1 MPSEPRGGKSAPLPI
16 LAFAAQITT
25 RLAQER
31 RLVLVAETG
40 SGKTT
45 QLPQILLRA
54 ADCPAGKIVVLQPRR
69 LAARAVARRVAFEL
83 ATREGELVGYRTR
96 YERVESAATRI
107 LFMTDGLFVRL
118 AQGSPDLAGIST
130 VVLDEFHERG
140 ISTDLAAG
148 IARRLQSTRRPDLR
162 VVVMS
167 ATLDAARLAEIFDV
181 EPLMIPGR
189 VHPVEIKHIG
199 DTPSG
204 QDIAQR
210 AASVVAHAA
219 QEIDGDGL
227 VFMPGR
233 KEIQW
238 TLDALRARMPAGQ
251 VDLFALHGGQSPDE
265 QDRAL
270 QESGRRKIVVATN
283 IAETSLTIPGVRF
296 VVDSGLA
303 RVHRFDPLRDLNGLR
318 LEPISQ
324 ASARQRSGRAGRT
337 APGICL
343 RLWSDAAQL
352 RRAAFDTAEV
362 HRIDLCEALLALL
375 VMGESDAMAFP
386 WIDPPTD
393 QSRERAQ
400 RVLEAVGAIDR
411 EGALTQVGRRMARIP
426 AHPRLARALLE
437 GAQRGCTT
445 RAALWAALLT
455 ERDAVE
461 RDDPAVLRAHLE
473 AHDRPSD
480 VLARE
485 RMLMA
490 WKQGRARGIAIDG
503 DAAREI
509 FKAANDL
516 AGAAQRAAGES
527 AHCDVGEDES
537 NELLAESFMLGFPD
551 RIAWRGDRQR
561 AHASMAGRRK
571 VSIDKRSLYDG
582 VGALIAFDVRQS
594 GAGDSAETTLSMTVA
609 LDRAWVHKTLPHRFT
624 TRVEERWNGESQS
637 VDEIEEVLFDETVIE
652 STVRPPRDVH
662 AAGALIAQQMIAEQL
677 RPDDWQEQV
686 EPWIARTRW
695 VAQTFPERG
704 MIDYSDDDLCVLFAE
719 LAAGATRFRQVRAR
733 ASLDIMKSAL
743 SYDDQQFVARM
754 APAEFQLPSGYKMK
768 LAYEPNQPPRGRAK
782 IQDFYGVDETPRVAG
797 GRVGITVEI
806 LGPNYRP
813 LQVTSDL
820 AGFWKVLYPQLRS
833 ELRRRY
839 PRHQWR

>member
-1 MPSEPRGGKSAPLPI
+1 MHSESQGGAGAPLPI
-16 LAFAAQITT
+16 LAFAGQITE
-25 RLAQER
+25 RLARDR

-45 QLPQILLRA
+45 QVPQILLRA
-54 ADCPAGKIVVLQPRR
+54 VDSPAGKIVVLQPRR

-83 ATREGELVGYRTR
+83 GTREGDLVGYRTR
-96 YERVESAATRI
+96 YERVESSATRI

-148 IARRLQSTRRPDLR
+148 ITRRLQSNRRRDLR
-162 VVVMS
+162 LVVMS

-189 VHPVEIKHIG
+189 VHPVEIRHLG
-199 DTPSG
+199 ETPPG
-204 QDIAQR
+204 HDLAQR
-210 AASVVAHAA
+210 AAAVTEQIA
-219 QEIDGDGL
+219 QEVDGDGL
-227 VFMPGR
+227 IFMPGR
-233 KEIQW
+233 NEIQR
-238 TLDALRARMPAGQ
+238 TLDALRARLPTGSIE
-251 VDLFALHGGQSPDE
+251 LFALHGGQTPDE

-270 QESGRRKIVVATN
+270 QQSHRRKIVVATN

-303 RVHRFDPLRDLNGLR
+303 RVHRFDPLRDLNGLH

-337 APGICL
+337 APGVCL

-375 VMGESDAMAFP
+375 VMGEGDGMAFP
-386 WIDPPTD
+386 WIDAPTEP
-393 QSRERAQ
+393 SRDRAQ
-400 RVLEAVGAIDR
+400 RVLEAVGAVNPAG
-411 EGALTQVGRRMARIP
+411 ELTQVGKKMARIP

-437 GAQRGCTT
+437 GAQRGCGR

-455 ERDAVE
+455 ERDAAV
-461 RDDPAVLRAHLE
+461 RDDAALLRTHLE
-473 AHDRPSD
+473 THDRPGD

-490 WKQGRARGIAIDG
+490 WKQGRARGAPIDV

-516 AGAAQRAAGES
+516 ADAAQRAAGELS
-527 AHCDVGEDES
+527 QRDLDDAGSDES
-537 NELLAESFMLGFPD
+537 LAESFMLGFPD

-561 AHASMAGRRK
+561 LHASMRGRRK

-582 VGALIAFDVRQS
+582 TGALIAFEVRQN
-594 GAGDSAETTLSMTVA
+594 GAGDSAETMLSMTVG
-609 LDRAWVHKTLPHRFT
+609 LDRSWVEKTLPHRFT
-624 TRVEERWNGESQS
+624 TRTQERWEGESQS
-637 VDEIEEVLFDETVIE
+637 VEEVEEVLFDEGVIE
-652 STVRPPRDVH
+652 STVRPPRNVQL
-662 AAGALIAQQMIAEQL
+662 ASALIAKQMICDRL
-677 RPDDWQEQV
+677 RPDDWEEQV

-704 MIDYSDDDLCVLFAE
+704 LISYSDDDFFVLFAE
-719 LAAGATRFRQVRAR
+719 LAAGATRFRQVRTR
-733 ASLDIMKSAL
+733 SSLAIMMSAL
-743 SYDDQQFVARM
+743 SHEDQQFVARM
-754 APAEFQLPSGYKMK
+754 APAEFRLPSGYKMK
-768 LAYEPNQPPRGRAK
+768 LEYVPNQPPRGRAK
-782 IQDFYGVDETPRVAG
+782 IQDFYGVDETPRIAG
-797 GRVGITVEI
+797 GRVGITVEL